1 MYYRIVVVLHEPRKQ
16 AARGASICDG
26 LTGFRKVLLRGK
38 RVPRS
43 VLEFSVIGGRVLG
56 SLCIWRITFCICLPE
71 GAGVVKGSFWSS
83 WMVGNEAGIVVDILC
98 LHHC

>member
-1 MYYRIVVVLHEPRKQ
+1 MNQESRRRGEQ
-16 AARGASICDG
+16 ASVMGSQV
-26 LTGFRKVLLRGK
+26 FRKVRLRGK

-56 SLCIWRITFCICLPE
+56 SLCVWRKTFCICLPE

-83 WMVGNEAGIVVDILC
+83 WMAGNEAGIVVDILC